1 MRCAG
6 GCVRRVFAV
15 TLLGALSFVGGC
27 SAFRIT
33 NPDTLVAGDQVGFA
47 VKAFMDASVRL
58 LEFYGYSDVGISA
71 TPVAAQTNRLTGVG
85 NKRDYTLT
93 GFSFTPYASVNPCPF
108 VSPPGT
114 SQNFVAT
121 KDALINE
128 YVYTGWQTAQILC
141 RNYLAGLSEKNSA
154 FEAIRK
160 ELNISGGLAQLTMQ
174 TALAGG
180 RAIAYFGA
188 AQSFLNS
195 TLDNFSDY
203 EFLTPDQAALQ
214 DLVLLAQSKLA
225 SYYLTTVEG
234 HPIGLVGAINAVHT
248 IEFQCTRPG
257 LRRLISRAVVTGQPK
272 VEIGG
277 VVTMVQPESAGTPR
291 PMPTQTPRPTPS
303 PRPSMSDL
311 DKLQIQF
318 TAAKV
323 RLQDLKF
330 SLATDVPALLAQANA
345 KLSEMQASSPQA
357 VAQAKAIEAIKKQ
370 ITDGLPAQIEAQK
383 QVIDGL
389 QAKAGKLGGTLQ

>member
-1 MRCAG
+1 MRK
-6 GCVRRVFAV
+6 AV
-15 TLLGALSFVGGC
+15 AFVLVGALSCVGGC
-27 SAFRIT
+27 SAFRVT
-33 NPDTLVAGDQVGFA
+33 NPDSLVAGDQVGFA

-58 LEFYGYSDVGISA
+58 LEFYGYSDAAVSA
-71 TPVAAQTNRLTGVG
+71 TPVAAQTNRLTGIG
-85 NKRDYTLT
+85 NKRDYSLI
-93 GFSFTPYASVNPCPF
+93 GFNCTPYASVNPCPY

-188 AQSFLNS
+188 AQSFLNA

-225 SYYLTTVEG
+225 YYYLTTVEG

-277 VVTMVQPESAGTPR
+277 VVTMVQPEPAGSPR
-291 PMPTQTPRPTPS
+291 PIPTLTPRPTPTPQAS
-303 PRPSMSDL
+303 PTPRPTPTPTVDLQTLQSD
-311 DKLQIQF
+311 F
-318 TAAKV
+318 TATQQLIRTFQTA
-323 RLQDLKF
+323 
-330 SLATDVPALLAQANA
+330 LATSVPEEIKKAEDNLAALKAAG
-345 KLSEMQASSPQA
+345 KDTTE
-357 VAQAKAIEAIKKQ
+357 QAKAIEVMKKAIPNE
-370 ITDGLPAQIEAQK
+370 ITKALQK
-383 QVIDGL
+383 L
-389 QAKAGKLGGTLQ
+389 ESLKEKARQLGGTLK